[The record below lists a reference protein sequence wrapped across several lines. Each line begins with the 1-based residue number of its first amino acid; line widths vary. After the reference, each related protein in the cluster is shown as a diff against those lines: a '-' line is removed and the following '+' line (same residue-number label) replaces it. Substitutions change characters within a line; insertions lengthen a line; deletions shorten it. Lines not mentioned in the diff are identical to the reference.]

1 MRTTTVFSGLTV
13 LLLIALVLNLCW
25 GSVFIPLADIA
36 AILSGR
42 PADAMA
48 TQVIMSIRLPR
59 LVAACLMGGALALAG
74 LLLQTFFNNPI
85 AGPYI
90 LGVSSGAKLAVAAT
104 MILAVGGGVQLASWM
119 LVVAAS
125 MGSLV
130 AMLLVLVAARR
141 VSSQSM
147 LIVTGVMIGY
157 ICSAI
162 TDFLVTFAS
171 DAHIVNLRSW
181 SMGSFSGLNW
191 GDVRVIAIV
200 VLGAS
205 VCVCALSK
213 PLGAYQTGEQFAR
226 SVGVDVQAF
235 RAALIILSSVLAAC
249 VTAFAGPIS
258 FVGIAV
264 PHVIKRLLGTAR
276 PLVVV
281 PATFLGGAIFCL
293 LCDLIARLAF
303 APTEVSISAV
313 TALFGAPV
321 VIAMLLGRE
330 RQVR

>member
-1 MRTTTVFSGLTV
+1 
-13 LLLIALVLNLCW
+13 
-25 GSVFIPLADIA
+25 
-36 AILSGR
+36 
-42 PADAMA
+42 
-48 TQVIMSIRLPR
+48 
-59 LVAACLMGGALALAG
+59 
-74 LLLQTFFNNPI
+74 
-85 AGPYI
+85 
-90 LGVSSGAKLAVAAT
+90 
-104 MILAVGGGVQLASWM
+104 
-119 LVVAAS
+119 
-125 MGSLV
+125 
-130 AMLLVLVAARR
+130 
-141 VSSQSM
+141 
-147 LIVTGVMIGY
+147 
-157 ICSAI
+157 
-162 TDFLVTFAS
+162 
-171 DAHIVNLRSW
+171 
-181 SMGSFSGLNW
+181 MGSFSGLNW

>member
-1 MRTTTVFSGLTV
+1 MRTLAVFITLAM
-13 LLLIALVLNLCW
+13 LLAIAVALNLCL
-25 GSVFIPLADIA
+25 GSVSIPLADMG
-36 AILSGR
+36 AILAGKG
-42 PADAMA
+42 ADATA
-48 TQVIMSIRLPR
+48 AQVVWSIRLPR
-59 LVAACLMGGALALAG
+59 LMGACLMGGALALAG

-90 LGVSSGAKLAVAAT
+90 LGISSGAKLVVALT
-104 MILAVGGGVQLASWM
+104 MIVIAGSGVLLSSWM
-119 LVVAAS
+119 LVLAACI
-125 MGSLV
+125 GSLG
-130 AMLLVLVAARR
+130 AMALVLLASRR

-157 ICSAI
+157 VCSAL

-171 DAHIVNLRSW
+171 DANIINLRSW
-181 SMGSFSGLNW
+181 SMGSFSGINW
-191 GDVRVIAIV
+191 GDVAVITVV

-205 VCVCALSK
+205 SSVIALSK
-213 PLGAYQTGEQFAR
+213 PLGAYQMGEQYAQ
-226 SVGVDVQAF
+226 SVGVNVRSF
-235 RAALIILSSVLAAC
+235 RLALIVLSSVLAAC

-264 PHVIKRLLGTAR
+264 PHVVRRLLGTSR
-276 PLVVV
+276 PLVVI
-281 PATFLGGAIFCL
+281 PASFLGGALFCL
-293 LCDLIARLAF
+293 LCDLIARMAF